1 MRDDSF
7 RDYVLDQ
14 LGPLAVTARAMF
26 GGYGIY
32 HRGEFFAIL
41 HSGRLYF
48 RTDTASRAAYVE
60 RGMQPFRPNTR
71 QTLAAYYEVPPEI
84 LEDGPELLTWARRAL
99 ATGAEK
105 SGK

>member
-14 LGPLAVTARAMF
+14 LTPLAVTARAIF
-26 GGYGIY
+26 GGHGIY

-41 HSGRLYF
+41 HGGRLYF

-60 RGMQPFRPNTR
+60 RGMQPFRPNAR
-71 QTLAAYYEVPPEI
+71 QTLTTYYEVPPEV
-84 LEDGPELLTWARRAL
+84 LEDGSELLAWARTAL

-105 SGK
+105 RRK